1 MSVQESYSRAL
12 EQGTLQV
19 SYIIVDDAD
28 TEMEVID
35 PFAEAGIEVP
45 PELPYKSD
53 KQGQISVMKIWF
65 QF

>member
-1 MSVQESYSRAL
+1 MGFKANFNWI
-12 EQGTLQV
+12 GPQV

-53 KQGQISVMKIWF
+53 KQGYKS
-65 QF
+65 